1 MQRLNRRELGNVL
14 DCLRTIYAAL
24 DLEAFPRQVV
34 AGLRRV
40 VSAPF
45 GSYNEIERGATR
57 IRYVVEPVAA
67 TVPHLELVVREYQHE
82 QPVVANYL
90 RTGDG
95 SPRKLSDFLSI
106 QKLHRLG
113 IYNENYRRTGV
124 EYQMTFMVKSLQ
136 RPAAP
141 TTVEH
146 ALVAKEQLAAVAHL
160 AGVKLRRPALA
171 LVPDELERRV

>member
-1 MQRLNRRELGNVL
+1 MQRINRRELGNVL

-45 GSYNEIERGATR
+45 GSYNEIDRGATR
-57 IRYVVEPVAA
+57 IRYVVEPVEA
-67 TVPHLELVVREYQHE
+67 TVPHLEMAVREYQHE

-95 SPRKLSDFLSI
+95 SPKKLSDFLSI
-106 QKLHRLG
+106 LNLHRPHVMTAYANAETVSAL
-113 IYNENYRRTGV
+113 RRTAPPAGGAPETRRREIIV
-124 EYQMTFMVKSLQ
+124 MRPSGRHLISPRAAYWFDHYFANGPRHGELL
-136 RPAAP
+136 PAA
-141 TTVEH
+141 
-146 ALVAKEQLAAVAHL
+146 
-160 AGVKLRRPALA
+160 
-171 LVPDELERRV
+171 